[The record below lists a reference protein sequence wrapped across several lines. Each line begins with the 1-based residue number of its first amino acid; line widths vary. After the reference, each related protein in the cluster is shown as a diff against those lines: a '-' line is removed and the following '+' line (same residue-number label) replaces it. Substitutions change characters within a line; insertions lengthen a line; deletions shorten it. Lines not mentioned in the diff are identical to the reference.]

1 VRGFTVFAYYNTVK
15 SNVLRETGKKKNRI
29 QALKTAW
36 LCGLFVE
43 LVNGL
48 EPSTY

>member
-1 VRGFTVFAYYNTVK
+1 LKFKAVLG
-15 SNVLRETGKKKNRI
+15 NVLRETGKKKNRT